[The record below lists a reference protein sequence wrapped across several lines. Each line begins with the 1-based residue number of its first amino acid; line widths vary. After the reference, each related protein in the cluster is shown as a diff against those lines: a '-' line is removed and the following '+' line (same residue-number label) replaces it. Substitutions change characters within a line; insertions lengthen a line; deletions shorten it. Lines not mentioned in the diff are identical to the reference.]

1 MNFWQQLVTELVDL
15 EQPGGATKLAASTG
29 VSRQAVHNWLS
40 AGMKPYAV
48 HRESLLRITH
58 ERRNKLR
65 KDALLRLL
73 DAALDDL
80 A

>member
-15 EQPGGATKLAASTG
+15 EQPGGATKLASATG
-29 VSRQAVHNWLS
+29 VSRQTAHNWLS
-40 AGMKPYAV
+40 GTRPYAV
-48 HRESLLRITH
+48 HREALLRITH

>member
-1 MNFWQQLVTELVDL
+1 MVFWQTLVTELV
-15 EQPGGATKLAASTG
+15 EMEPAGGPTKLASACG

-58 ERRNKLR
+58 ERRGKL
-65 KDALLRLL
+65 KKAALLRLL

>member
-1 MNFWQQLVTELVDL
+1 MFWQTLVTELVDL
-15 EQPGGATKLAASTG
+15 EQPGGATRLASACN

-40 AGMKPYAV
+40 GTRPYAV

-58 ERRNKLR
+58 ERRGKLR

>member
-1 MNFWQQLVTELVDL
+1 MNFWQQLVTELV
-15 EQPGGATKLAASTG
+15 EMEPAGGPTRLASACG
-29 VSRQAVHNWLS
+29 VSRQAAHNWLS
-40 AGMKPYAV
+40 GTRPYAV

-58 ERRNKLR
+58 ERRGKL
-65 KDALLRLL
+65 KKAALLRLL

>member
-1 MNFWQQLVTELVDL
+1 MSFWQTLVTELVEM
-15 EQPGGATKLAASTG
+15 EQPGGATKLAAACN
-29 VSRQAVHNWLS
+29 VSRQTAWNWLS
-40 AGMKPYAV
+40 GTRPYAI

>member
-1 MNFWQQLVTELVDL
+1 
-15 EQPGGATKLAASTG
+15 
-29 VSRQAVHNWLS
+29 VSRQAAHNWLS
-40 AGMKPYAV
+40 GTRPYAV

-58 ERRNKLR
+58 ERRGKL
-65 KDALLRLL
+65 KKAALLRLL

>member
-1 MNFWQQLVTELVDL
+1 MFWQTLVTELVDL
-15 EQPGGATKLAASTG
+15 EQPGGATRLASACN

-40 AGMKPYAV
+40 GTRPYAV
-48 HRESLLRITH
+48 HRESLLRITL
-58 ERRNKLR
+58 ERRGKLR
-65 KDALLRLL
+65 KAALLRLL

>member
-15 EQPGGATKLAASTG
+15 EQPGGATKLASACG
-29 VSRQAVHNWLS
+29 VSRQTAHNWLS
-40 AGMKPYAV
+40 GTRPYAV
-48 HRESLLRITH
+48 HREALLRITH

>member
-1 MNFWQQLVTELVDL
+1 MVFWQTLVTELV
-15 EQPGGATKLAASTG
+15 EMEPAGGPTKLASATG
-29 VSRQAVHNWLS
+29 VSRQTAHNWLS
-40 AGMKPYAV
+40 GTRPYAV
-48 HRESLLRITH
+48 HREALLRITH

>member
-1 MNFWQQLVTELVDL
+1 MFWQTLVTELVDL
-15 EQPGGATKLAASTG
+15 EQPGGATRLASACN

-40 AGMKPYAV
+40 GTRPYAV

>member
-1 MNFWQQLVTELVDL
+1 MSFWQTLVTELV
-15 EQPGGATKLAASTG
+15 EMEPAGGPTRLASACN
-29 VSRQAVHNWLS
+29 VSRQTVHNWLS
-40 AGMKPYAV
+40 GTRPYAA

>member
-1 MNFWQQLVTELVDL
+1 MSFWQQLVTELVDL

-29 VSRQAVHNWLS
+29 VSRQAAHNWLS
-40 AGMKPYAV
+40 GTRPYAV
-48 HRESLLRITH
+48 HREALLRITH
-58 ERRNKLR
+58 ERRGKL
-65 KDALLRLL
+65 KKAALLRLL

>member
-1 MNFWQQLVTELVDL
+1 MNFWQQLVTELV
-15 EQPGGATKLAASTG
+15 EMEPAGGPTKLASACN
-29 VSRQAVHNWLS
+29 VSRQAAHNWLS
-40 AGMKPYAV
+40 GTRPYAV